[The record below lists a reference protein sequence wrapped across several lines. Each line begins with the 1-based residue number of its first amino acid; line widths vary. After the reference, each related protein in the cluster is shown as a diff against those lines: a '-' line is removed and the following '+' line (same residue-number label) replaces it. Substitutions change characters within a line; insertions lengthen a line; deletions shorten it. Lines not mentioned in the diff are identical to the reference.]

1 MYYHWRKQRAADGR
15 CTDMTGFTRLAAIR
29 DGKPDGLE
37 KQMPTM
43 FLEQLGDDFIR
54 SHFGFGVL
62 NRPHSVRVLL
72 QTPSLLAQIEEEFV
86 MVAETDHILTRPL
99 VNLATLSSPAAYVFG
114 YMHASHRTDWV
125 VKKYWP
131 EGSFKQVQPIGPSP
145 AIITKAQLALFVD
158 DWMDISVDLRSNA
171 DAEKC
176 IQGWVQEMWG
186 YSIGAA
192 KHNVTHKLVRD
203 FQAEPGAQAHNLKP
217 DFWKSINVF
226 HYTYGIEYRMDGRPQ
241 GVNQIGEWSL
251 DKRHYGGAYPPRDL
265 EPPPVGANAAACWL
279 VQAWNEGID
288 ADPDWPASN
297 AFGTIGWRREC
308 SNEAKMRAHPVASLL
323 LGSKWSW
330 AGIVPGLEFESWCAV
345 KTPWSAGKWGLQTQ
359 SRTCDAQCVQHSFWL
374 EFSGALHSLTLS
386 SDGRA
391 LDSTRIGDGEK
402 VALVRQ

>member
-1 MYYHWRKQRAADGR
+1 
-15 CTDMTGFTRLAAIR
+15 
-29 DGKPDGLE
+29 
-37 KQMPTM
+37 
-43 FLEQLGDDFIR
+43 
-54 SHFGFGVL
+54 
-62 NRPHSVRVLL
+62 
-72 QTPSLLAQIEEEFV
+72 
-86 MVAETDHILTRPL
+86 
-99 VNLATLSSPAAYVFG
+99 
-114 YMHASHRTDWV
+114 
-125 VKKYWP
+125 
-131 EGSFKQVQPIGPSP
+131 
-145 AIITKAQLALFVD
+145 
-158 DWMDISVDLRSNA
+158 
-171 DAEKC
+171 
-176 IQGWVQEMWG
+176 MWG

-279 VQAWNEGID
+279 VQFRD
-288 ADPDWPASN
+288 S
-297 AFGTIGWRREC
+297 
-308 SNEAKMRAHPVASLL
+308 VYSLL
-323 LGSKWSW
+323 SVTVMELGL
-330 AGIVPGLEFESWCAV
+330 VFESWCAV